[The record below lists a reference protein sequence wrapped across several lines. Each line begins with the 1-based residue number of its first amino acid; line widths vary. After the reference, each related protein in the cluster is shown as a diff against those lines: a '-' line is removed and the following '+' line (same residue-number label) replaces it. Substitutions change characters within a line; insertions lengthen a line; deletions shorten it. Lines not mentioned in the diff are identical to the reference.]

1 VPATGSTT
9 ISSAVVLTQDG
20 GQQLIPDAFRR
31 LREAD
36 GGRFDA
42 VIVDMPDPDITATP
56 KLYSVEFYAL
66 VRRVLTPGG
75 RTVVQAGSPYFAP
88 RAYSYVLA
96 TVRSS
101 GLGAAPYHVDVPSL
115 GDWGFE
121 LAGPGTAPPLRVH
134 APQPLRFLGDLDEG
148 RGGQELRKGS

>member
-1 VPATGSTT
+1 MPATGSTT

-75 RTVVQAGSPYFAP
+75 RTVVQALSLIHISEPTRPY
-88 RAYSYVLA
+88 
-96 TVRSS
+96 
-101 GLGAAPYHVDVPSL
+101 
-115 GDWGFE
+115 
-121 LAGPGTAPPLRVH
+121 
-134 APQPLRFLGDLDEG
+134 
-148 RGGQELRKGS
+148 